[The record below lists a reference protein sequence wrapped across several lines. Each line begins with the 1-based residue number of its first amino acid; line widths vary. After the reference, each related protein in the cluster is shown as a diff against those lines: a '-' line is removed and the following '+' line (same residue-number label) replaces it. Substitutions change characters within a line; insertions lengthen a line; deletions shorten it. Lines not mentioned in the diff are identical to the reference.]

1 MKKRLSQHQIE
12 YVLEHLGHHASISP
26 ELRRLFLYGTTP
38 EPGVPQVYFPL
49 SEEALDPGQVIRI
62 DDIPVLYPVD
72 RSITSFYTFENNT
85 LLFRHDLLKSVFHL
99 LSGYEEYKSSMSD
112 ELGRFPYTA
121 SLQKRLEI
129 VSKPLV
135 NYYFEAILEGLE
147 VFCKLNSLPF
157 QRSPVF
163 KNPIFALSH
172 DIDMI
177 DAYHFFETGY
187 KFKMLLKLVPSPY
200 SRTDTWR
207 VAFSSLY
214 HFLNPFSRKNP
225 FWNFDFLMKSE
236 ADRGFRSSFY
246 FLEKDGIH
254 DNSRYQFRTKR
265 IREMMNRL
273 SEKGFEVGIHG
284 TVQSAT
290 DQEAMNRTVANLRQ
304 AAPAKVEGIR
314 QHYLKYRLPQT
325 AQIQQKAGLNYD
337 TTLGFAEHEGFRNS
351 YCWPFKLYDFENNQ
365 ALDLWQIPLTMMDVT
380 MFGYRKMDFEQIHL
394 SIQELVREVQKFNG
408 VFSMLWH
415 NSFFDEYEHPGI
427 TSFYLDQLDYI
438 RSMKLEGITGREIA
452 GRMPVA
458 N

>member
-12 YVLEHLGHHASISP
+12 YVLDHLGHHASISP
-26 ELRRLFLYGTTP
+26 ELRKLFFFGPVP
-38 EPGVPQVYFPL
+38 EPRTPQVCFPL
-49 SEEALDPGQVIRI
+49 SEEALDPAQMIRI
-62 DDIPVLYPVD
+62 DNIPVLYPVD
-72 RSITSFYTFENNT
+72 RSITTFYTLENNT
-85 LLFRHDLLKSVFHL
+85 LLFRHDLLKSAFHL
-99 LSGYEEYKSSMSD
+99 LSGYEEYKSGASD

-129 VSKPLV
+129 VLKPVV

-147 VFCKLNSLPF
+147 VFCKLNKLPF

-163 KNPIFALSH
+163 KNPVFALSH

-177 DAYHFFETGY
+177 DAYHLFETGY
-187 KFKMLLKLVPSPY
+187 KFKMLLKLVHSPY

-225 FWNFDFLMKSE
+225 FWNFDFLMDSE
-236 ADRGFRSSFY
+236 AERGIRSSYY
-246 FLEKDGIH
+246 FLEKNGTH
-254 DNSRYQFRTKR
+254 DNSRYHFRTKR

-284 TVQSAT
+284 TIQSAT

-325 AQIQQKAGLNYD
+325 AQIQQKAGLSYD

-351 YCWPFKLYDFENNQ
+351 YCWPFKLYDFENDR
-365 ALDLWQIPLTMMDVT
+365 ALDLWQIPLAMMDVT
-380 MFGYRKMDFEQIHL
+380 MFGYRKMDFETIHL
-394 SIQELVREVQKFNG
+394 SIQELVGEVQKFNG
-408 VFSMLWH
+408 IFSMLWH

-438 RSMKLEGITGREIA
+438 HSMKLEGITGREIA

-458 N
+458 Y